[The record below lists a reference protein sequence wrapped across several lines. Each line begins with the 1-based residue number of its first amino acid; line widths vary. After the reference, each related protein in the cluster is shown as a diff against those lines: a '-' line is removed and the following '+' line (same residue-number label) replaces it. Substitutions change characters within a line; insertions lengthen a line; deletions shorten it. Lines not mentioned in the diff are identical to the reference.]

1 MPPYCQRMNI
11 LFLDQFSEMGGAQRG
26 LLDVLRAVQQRGWKN
41 HVLVPGGG
49 PLVEQLRE
57 RNIPVEEIPCGPYR
71 TGSKSAADVLRFARD
86 RRGQKK
92 VIERLLAKGGFDL
105 IYVNG
110 PRVLPAAASVA
121 GRIPIL
127 FHLHSHIMQATARRL
142 LLTSARRADI
152 TLVACSRS
160 AADSAA
166 GMVPAERTLVIANG
180 IEEIPFQARRF
191 DGAWHI
197 GMVGRISPEK
207 GQMEFVQAAA
217 RLRRD
222 FPEVG
227 FAICGAPLFATDR
240 YYDRVRDAA
249 RGLGVDFL
257 GWREDV
263 AAVYAELD
271 LLVMPSKQE
280 AMGRVIVEAFSAGV
294 PVVAFP
300 VGGIPEVIH
309 DQDSGFLVRPATAEA
324 LANKLRELLTG
335 DRERLRTVARNARR
349 EWEKHYTLAAF
360 QSRIMELMERV
371 ASGRTSTEGRAARQT
386 RK

>member
-26 LLDVLRAVQQRGWKN
+26 LLDVLRAVQQRGWKS

-71 TGSKSAADVLRFARD
+71 AGSKSAADVLRFARD
-86 RRGQKK
+86 RRGQQK

-217 RLRRD
+217 RLGVISPRWALRS
-222 FPEVG
+222 
-227 FAICGAPLFATDR
+227 
-240 YYDRVRDAA
+240 AA
-249 RGLGVDFL
+249 RRYSQRIATTTGFVMRHE
-257 GWREDV
+257 GWEWIFSDGAKMSRLFTQNWIFWLCHRSRRPW
-263 AAVYAELD
+263 AA
-271 LLVMPSKQE
+271 
-280 AMGRVIVEAFSAGV
+280 
-294 PVVAFP
+294 
-300 VGGIPEVIH
+300 
-309 DQDSGFLVRPATAEA
+309 
-324 LANKLRELLTG
+324 
-335 DRERLRTVARNARR
+335 
-349 EWEKHYTLAAF
+349 
-360 QSRIMELMERV
+360 
-371 ASGRTSTEGRAARQT
+371 
-386 RK
+386 